1 MVTQMIDY
9 LQNNDG
15 MFCRILIQQVF
26 EVRGAGA
33 QNHLVGLGVLALM
46 ISLHAL
52 QHATGNKGYLG
63 GNGDVTEALL
73 ISQVLERGDHVSL
86 EVIPAQA
93 ELLVVGH
100 GDFGWRVLCN
110 RSHLRTII
118 TLWTRN

>member
-1 MVTQMIDY
+1 MIDY

-86 EVIPAQA
+86 EVVPAEA
-93 ELLVVGH
+93 ELLVVRHYGQE
-100 GDFGWRVLCN
+100 VV
-110 RSHLRTII
+110 
-118 TLWTRN
+118 